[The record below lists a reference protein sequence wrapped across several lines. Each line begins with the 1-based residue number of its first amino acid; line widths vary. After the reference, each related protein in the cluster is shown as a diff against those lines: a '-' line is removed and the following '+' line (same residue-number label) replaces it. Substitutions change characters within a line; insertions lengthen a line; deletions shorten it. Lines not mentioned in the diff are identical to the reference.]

1 MAELGRAALVVT
13 LGLCLYATVAGAYA
27 ASRRRRRLAQSA
39 RNALIA
45 AFGSTVV
52 AAAVL
57 AAGFLR
63 SDFSLTYVA
72 DHSNRSLGGVYKL
85 SAFWGGQEGS
95 LLLWLL
101 ILTGYAALAV
111 WVNRNRTRDLV
122 VWVTPVLAAIAVGFS
137 FLLVAVASPFATQVT
152 PLDGAGLNPSL
163 QNPYMMAHPP
173 FLYLGYVGLAV
184 PFAFAMGALLS
195 GRTDERWIVAT
206 RRWTLIAWTALGVGQ
221 LLGAHW
227 AYVEVGW
234 GGYYAW
240 DPVENA
246 ALMPFLAATAF
257 LHSVMIQ
264 EKRGMLK
271 VWNVVLVALAFC
283 LSLFGTF
290 LTRSGVVNSIH
301 SFSQSDI
308 GPWFLAFIVIAVI
321 FSTALIIWRLPLLRS
336 TTRLE
341 SLVSREAVF
350 LYNNLL
356 LVALCLTILWGVAW
370 PILSE
375 AVRGTSVVVGRPYYD
390 FFLRIFGLPLLLLM
404 GVGPLIAWRRAS
416 LRGLGRTFTWPAI
429 VSVATGVVLLFL
441 GAGSSIP
448 GLIAYT
454 FSAFVLAAIALEF
467 IRGTKARKALSNESW
482 PGAFTSLI
490 GRNRRRYGGY
500 VVHVAIVLLAIGI
513 AGSSAYD
520 SVVEGQ
526 ARAGAVARGLGVQGH
541 LHGAHGARH
550 AACRRGA
557 RAPAREPQRQGSRH
571 ARGGEEL
578 VQDRRSRPAGLVRG
592 RHPHRLPDRRGPV
605 RDPGADQRRRLRLL
619 PHLRQAAREPDLA
632 RRDRV
637 PARLGDRALAGC
649 ARAASPRRALR
660 RGRQPGQ
667 PPRPRPVTIAL
678 FLGAALAVLCVVLV
692 ALPFLREPEPV
703 SDELDELTPERR
715 RRLALAEERDRAL
728 AALKELEADHRAG
741 RVNDEDYRASIGP
754 LRREAAEALRAW
766 IGRRRRTKPGRPTE
780 VGRRPGLAA
789 TGLACRRRALSR
801 RRRWPRPGA
810 PRPG

>member
-13 LGLCLYATVAGAYA
+13 LGLCLYAAIAGAYA
-27 ASRRRRRLAQSA
+27 AARRRRRLAHSA

-45 AFGSTVV
+45 AFASTLV
-52 AAAVL
+52 AAGVL

-63 SDFSLTYVA
+63 DDFSLSYVA
-72 DHSNRSLGGVYKL
+72 AHSNRTLGGPYKL

-101 ILTGYAALAV
+101 VLTGYAALAV
-111 WVNRNRTRDLV
+111 WVNRNRARDLV
-122 VWVTPVLAAIAVGFS
+122 VWVTPVLAGIAVGFS
-137 FLLVAVASPFATQVT
+137 FLLVVVASPFDTQVA
-152 PLDGAGLNPSL
+152 PFDGAGLNPSL

-184 PFAFAMGALLS
+184 PFAFAMGALLA

-206 RRWTLIAWTALGVGQ
+206 RRWTLIAWTALGIGQ

-271 VWNVVLVALAFC
+271 VWNVVLVSLAFC
-283 LSLFGTF
+283 LSIFGTF

-301 SFSQSDI
+301 SFSESDI
-308 GPWFLAFIVIAVI
+308 GPWFLGFIVIAVV
-321 FSTALIIWRLPLLRS
+321 FSTTLILWRLPLLRS

-375 AVRGTSVVVGRPYYD
+375 AVRGSTVVVGRPYYD

-404 GVGPLIAWRRAS
+404 GIGPLIAWRRAS
-416 LRGLGRTFTWPAI
+416 LRGLGRTFTGPAI
-429 VSVATGVVLLFL
+429 VAVVTGIVLLLL

-467 IRGTKARKALSNESW
+467 VRGTRARRALSSESW
-482 PGAFTSLI
+482 PGAFFSLI

-513 AGSSAYD
+513 AGSNSYD
-520 SVVEGQ
+520 SVVEGKL
-526 ARAGAVARGLGVQGH
+526 AVGQSLALSGYRVTYQGLTE
-541 LHGAHGARH
+541 RDTPH
-550 AACRRGA
+550 AAEV
-557 RAPAREPQRQGSRH
+557 RAHLLVSRNGKSLGTMEAGKNSYKIAGPDPQVSSEVGIRTNYLTGEDLFVIPEQINDDGSVYFRIFVKPLVNLIWLAGIVFLLGSVIALWPDAREQRRLAVRYDEAGS
-571 ARGGEEL
+571 
-578 VQDRRSRPAGLVRG
+578 PVRG
-592 RHPHRLPDRRGPV
+592 R
-605 RDPGADQRRRLRLL
+605 
-619 PHLRQAAREPDLA
+619 
-632 RRDRV
+632 
-637 PARLGDRALAGC
+637 
-649 ARAASPRRALR
+649 
-660 RGRQPGQ
+660 
-667 PPRPRPVTIAL
+667 
-678 FLGAALAVLCVVLV
+678 
-692 ALPFLREPEPV
+692 
-703 SDELDELTPERR
+703 
-715 RRLALAEERDRAL
+715 
-728 AALKELEADHRAG
+728 
-741 RVNDEDYRASIGP
+741 
-754 LRREAAEALRAW
+754 
-766 IGRRRRTKPGRPTE
+766 
-780 VGRRPGLAA
+780 
-789 TGLACRRRALSR
+789 
-801 RRRWPRPGA
+801 
-810 PRPG
+810 